1 MHNLFKQSPARR
13 ADFSVINPN
22 SKSPPPPPPP
32 PKIWQTRWIENV
44 DVCKCGIEVYNN
56 SIKEYLVKTK
66 KLPGTKT
73 VDTLKTAV

>member
-1 MHNLFKQSPARR
+1 MYNLFKQSPARR

-22 SKSPPPPPPP
+22 SKFP
-32 PKIWQTRWIENV
+32 PKICQTRWIENV
-44 DVCKCGIEVYNN
+44 DVCKRGIEVYNN

-73 VDTLKTAV
+73 ADTFKNSC